1 MIYITARS
9 QLLLTATYHLSRSRT
24 QIFSNGIR

>member
-9 QLLLTATYHLSRSRT
+9 QLLLTATYHLNKSRT
-24 QIFSNGIR
+24 QTFLNGIK